1 MIYGS
6 SAMDVGCP
14 KCQTEYEL
22 DDSRVTEDGVTV
34 KCATCGHVFRVKKK
48 SLVVT
53 LPAGPGESPPVATLP
68 PPPPSREWKIKTPR
82 GSFPCRD
89 LTMLQKWIIEGKVH
103 REDEISLTGETWK
116 RLGDIPEL
124 GSFFQIYDDAS
135 KGRALAEA
143 AARQAPP
150 PPPQQQ
156 PPPPP
161 PPSVPQAAAA
171 PKITDTWK
179 GGNFTTPAPEQVVP
193 AELIPVKTR
202 ETNKDLS
209 FGQKTIT
216 DTLKGA
222 EFGAVP
228 RSSPSALT
236 PSELKNVKRG
246 GSGKWIALI
255 FIGLL
260 VGGGIGYYFGVYEP
274 QQRED
279 VARLEAELRAKTM
292 IPPAPIPEP
301 VIDAGVAEA
310 VDAGEVD
317 AGVVADAGTAEID
330 AGVAVDAGSPVVDAG
345 VPDAGVQEPKTYDYF
360 LKTADRLRNR
370 DKAAQALDYYDK
382 ANEMRPER
390 AEPLAGKGLALL
402 DMANPTA
409 AIEQFSEALKLNGRY
424 GPAIM
429 GMAEAQR
436 GAGNNEKAIQYYE
449 KYLEVLPEGPEAAV
463 ARNGIERLKK

>member
-1 MIYGS
+1 
-6 SAMDVGCP
+6 MDVGCP

-53 LPAGPGESPPVATLP
+53 LPAGPGDAIASATLP
-68 PPPPSREWKIKTPR
+68 PPPPSREWKIRTPR

-143 AARQAPP
+143 AANQRQAAATIPAAP
-150 PPPQQQ
+150 Q

-161 PPSVPQAAAA
+161 PPSMPAQPA
-171 PKITDTWK
+171 KITDTWK
-179 GGNFTTPAPEQVVP
+179 GGNFSTPPPEQLVP
-193 AELIPVKTR
+193 TDVAPPKKR
-202 ETNKDLS
+202 ETDRDLG
-209 FGQKTIT
+209 FGDKGVTE
-216 DTLKGA
+216 TLPGA
-222 EFGAVP
+222 RFGAVP

-236 PSELKNVKRG
+236 PAELQNVKRG
-246 GSGKWIALI
+246 GSGKWIALVI
-255 FIGLL
+255 VGLL
-260 VGGGIGYYFGVYEP
+260 VGGGVGYYFGIYEP
-274 QQRED
+274 QLREQE
-279 VARLEAELRAKTM
+279 RLDEELRTRAMT
-292 IPPAPIPEP
+292 PPTPP
-301 VIDAGVAEA
+301 VVPVAE

-317 AGVVADAGTAEID
+317 AGEPEVDAGTVAED
-330 AGVAVDAGSPVVDAG
+330 AGVMETDAGAPEVDAGAPTVDAG
-345 VPDAGVQEPKTYDYF
+345 VPDAGVSEPKTYEYY
-360 LKTADRLRNR
+360 LRTADRLRNR
-370 DKAAQALDYYDK
+370 EKAEAALDYYDK
-382 ANEMRPER
+382 ASDLKPDR
-390 AEPLAGKGLALL
+390 AEPYAGKGLCLL
-402 DMANPTA
+402 DMANPSA
-409 AIEQFSEALKLNGRY
+409 AIAAFTEALKLNRRY

-436 GAGNNEKAIQYYE
+436 TSGNNAKAVEYYE
-449 KYLEVLPEGPEAAV
+449 KYLEVLPDGPEAAV

>member
-1 MIYGS
+1 
-6 SAMDVGCP
+6 MDVGCP

-53 LPAGPGESPPVATLP
+53 LPATPGDSVPAATLP
-68 PPPPSREWKIKTPR
+68 PPPPSREWKIRTPR

-143 AARQAPP
+143 ASQRQAAPTIP
-150 PPPQQQ
+150 AGPTQQ

-161 PPSVPQAAAA
+161 PPSVPPQSA
-171 PKITDTWK
+171 KITDTWK
-179 GGNFTTPAPEQVVP
+179 GGNFSTPPPEQLVP
-193 AELIPVKTR
+193 TDLMPAKKR
-202 ETNKDLS
+202 ETDRDLS
-209 FGQKTIT
+209 FGEKPIT
-216 DTLKGA
+216 ETLAGA
-222 EFGAVP
+222 RFGAVP

-236 PSELKNVKRG
+236 PAELQNIKRG
-246 GSGKWIALI
+246 GSGKWVALI
-255 FIGLL
+255 FIGLA
-260 VGGGIGYYFGVYEP
+260 VGGGVGYYFGIYEP
-274 QQRED
+274 QQREQ
-279 VARLEAELRAKTM
+279 ARLDEELRARAMT
-292 IPPAPIPEP
+292 PPTPPVVPVVVEVDAGAAE
-301 VIDAGVAEA
+301 VIDAGAPEL
-310 VDAGEVD
+310 
-317 AGVVADAGTAEID
+317 D
-330 AGVAVDAGSPVVDAG
+330 AGVAVEDAGVVVDAG
-345 VPDAGVQEPKTYDYF
+345 AAVDAGAPELDAGVADAGVQEPKSFEYY
-360 LKTADRLRNR
+360 LRTADRLRNR
-370 DKAAQALDYYDK
+370 EKAEAALDYYDK
-382 ANEMRPER
+382 ALDLKPDR
-390 AEPLAGKGLALL
+390 AEPYAGKGLCLL
-402 DMANPTA
+402 DMANTSA
-409 AIEQFSEALKLNGRY
+409 AIASFDEALKLNRRY

-436 GAGNNEKAIQYYE
+436 TSGNNAKAVEYYE
-449 KYLEVLPEGPEAAV
+449 RYLEVLPDGPEAAV